1 MITLSVK
8 YKNFFY
14 SIDCHGDDF
23 YPHETQLD
31 IRQKLMNYFIKQ
43 SGNHNSSPLG
53 DCVVCYDNKI
63 GIYMGCCNF
72 KQFLCVDCISE
83 LYKAQSPYCPCCRD
97 NLLPIMNDRMKQEKT
112 LIEKEME
119 VNYYLRKAMNKRV
132 DIQKIINDLY
142 KFNINMI
149 IEEKIKIFCD
159 IDDESGSYL
168 LQICDNEYGYFCSIT
183 SRIYFSK
190 IQRKIGFKPINLVLQ
205 NKNKINC

>member
-1 MITLSVK
+1 M
-8 YKNFFY
+8 
-14 SIDCHGDDF
+14 
-23 YPHETQLD
+23 
-31 IRQKLMNYFIKQ
+31 
-43 SGNHNSSPLG
+43 
-53 DCVVCYDNKI
+53 
-63 GIYMGCCNF
+63 
-72 KQFLCVDCISE
+72 
-83 LYKAQSPYCPCCRD
+83 
-97 NLLPIMNDRMKQEKT
+97 
-112 LIEKEME
+112 
-119 VNYYLRKAMNKRV
+119 NYYLRKAMNKRV